1 MTLNNQGNQ
10 HLRRK
15 SCQEK
20 VVQKLYKRRVEI
32 NLGQRLKS
40 AKMRPG
46 TLQKTVHRLLIANYN
61 I

>member
-40 AKMRPG
+40 AKMRAG
-46 TLQKTVHRLLIANYN
+46 TC
-61 I
+61 